1 MSRPKKKIDWEIVD
15 ELLAAGSH
23 GTDVAAFFGI
33 HPDTFYKRVEKE
45 FMMGFSDYSSQ
56 KKSVGDALI
65 RLTQY
70 KKAVGISKKGD
81 NMMLIWLGK
90 QRLNQRENPGELE
103 ISKETNERYLEVIH
117 QITALQA
124 EARKIPDNNS
134 NNEQKSA

>member
-1 MSRPKKKIDWEIVD
+1 MSRPEKKIDWEIVD

-23 GTDVAAFFGI
+23 GTDVAAFLGI

-45 FMMGFSDYSSQ
+45 FRMGFSDYSSK

-90 QRLNQRENPGELE
+90 QRLNQKDNPGEME
-103 ISKETNERYLEVIH
+103 ISKETNERYLQVIH
-117 QITALQA
+117 QITALQRSA
-124 EARKIPDNNS
+124 SVQSDQSS
-134 NNEQKSA
+134 NLEE